1 MIYNVVSVSSVQQ
14 IDSVIHIHFFQ
25 ILFHYRLLQGIE
37 YSSLGYIVGPC
48 CLSLLYIV
56 MCIC

>member
-1 MIYNVVSVSSVQQ
+1 MIDNVVSVSSVQQ
-14 IDSVIHIHFFQ
+14 IDSVIHIHFFFQ

-48 CLSLLYIV
+48 LSLLYIV

>member
-1 MIYNVVSVSSVQQ
+1 MLCQFQVYNRLIQLYIY
-14 IDSVIHIHFFQ
+14 IFFQ
-25 ILFHYRLLQGIE
+25 ILSHYRLLQGIE